1 MQITDTI
8 LMVRPAHFCYNAE
21 TASSN
26 HFQRT
31 TALSPEALQL
41 QAAKEFDVMVDE
53 LRRHEINVFVI
64 DDTAMPI
71 KPDAIFPNNWISTN
85 RAGVVSIFPMQAQS
99 RRLEK
104 RADIIQNLRDNFEV
118 TAVQDWSAHENGQQY
133 LEGTGSMVIDHQHK
147 VIYACLSPRTHQA
160 VVEKFAD
167 ANGYRAITFTAHD
180 LHGKEIYH
188 TNVMMCIGEGF
199 AVLCPKA
206 ITDHDERVAVAQLL
220 EATGHENIYITHG
233 QMTSFAGNMLHIE
246 NKKGHRFVVLSQTA
260 LQSLEEEKKERL
272 QKFGKLLPFE
282 VSTIEQVEGGSV
294 RCMMA
299 EIFLKRKS
307 ASQNKVNPFNY

>member
-8 LMVRPAHFCYNAE
+8 LMIRPARFSFNAE
-21 TASSN
+21 TAMTN
-26 HFQRT
+26 HFQQPPS
-31 TALSPEALQL
+31 LSTESLQ
-41 QAAKEFDVMVDE
+41 QKAAAEFDAMVAS
-53 LRRHEINVFVI
+53 LRSHDIHVIVI
-64 DDTAMPI
+64 DDTPEPV

-85 RAGVVSIFPMQAQS
+85 AAGVVSVFPMQAVS

-104 RADIIQNLRDNFEV
+104 RTDIIKSLKEKFVVND
-118 TAVQDWSAHENGQQY
+118 VQDWSGYEKDEAF

-147 VIYACLSPRTHQA
+147 VIYACLSPRTNQQ
-160 VVEKFAD
+160 VVEKFA
-167 ANGYRAITFTAHD
+167 ATNGYRAMTFTAHD
-180 LHGKEIYH
+180 EKGKEIYH

-220 EATGHENIYITHG
+220 EATGHENIYITHQ
-233 QMTSFAGNMLHIE
+233 QMNAFAGNMLQVKNSRGEKFIAM
-246 NKKGHRFVVLSQTA
+246 SQTA
-260 LQSLEEEKKERL
+260 FDALEKEKRRRL
-272 QKFGKLLPFE
+272 ENYGKLLPMN

-299 EIFLKRKS
+299 EVFLQKK
-307 ASQNKVNPFNY
+307 

>member
-8 LMVRPAHFCYNAE
+8 LMVRPARFCYNAE
-21 TASSN
+21 TALTN
-26 HFQRT
+26 HFQQT
-31 TALSPEALQL
+31 PSLSSNELQ
-41 QAAKEFDVMVDE
+41 QKAAQEFDTMVNT
-53 LRRHEINVFVI
+53 LRKHDIAVQVVN
-64 DDTAMPI
+64 DTPEPC

-85 RAGVVSIFPMQAQS
+85 AFGVVSVFPMQAES

-104 RADIIQNLRDNFEV
+104 RQDIIELLQVDFEV
-118 TAVQDWSAHENGQQY
+118 NEVKDWSAFEDEEQF

-147 VIYACLSPRTHQA
+147 LVYACLSPRTHQA
-160 VVEKFAD
+160 VVEKFAE
-167 ANGYRAITFTAHD
+167 ANGYRAMTFTAHD
-180 LHGKEIYH
+180 EGGKEIYH

-220 EATGHENIYITHG
+220 ETTGHENIYITPE
-233 QMTSFAGNMLHIE
+233 QMKAFAGNMLQVKNRHSE
-246 NKKGHRFVVLSQTA
+246 RFIIMSRTA
-260 LQSLEEEKKERL
+260 FQSLEEEKLQRL
-272 QKFGKLLPFE
+272 RQHGTLLHFD

-299 EIFLKRKS
+299 EIFLEKKAIPQS
-307 ASQNKVNPFNY
+307 V